1 MPVLQIMQLV
11 RIQRFIA
18 LLLIHSFL
26 PKPIGQKHVLLDCQ
40 FEDAPD
46 VLGVDNSQSLEGK
59 DMPDVQHGLVGG
71 LPADCLGF
79 IEENQ
84 RCNSV
89 FMASVEGLAI
99 EGGVVDD
106 YQFANKV

>member
-1 MPVLQIMQLV
+1 M
-11 RIQRFIA
+11 
-18 LLLIHSFL
+18 
-26 PKPIGQKHVLLDCQ
+26 
-40 FEDAPD
+40 
-46 VLGVDNSQSLEGK
+46 LGVDNSQSLEGK

-89 FMASVEGLAI
+89 FMASVEGLAV

-106 YQFANKV
+106 DQFANKVENSFGLVNDQNGVIFMEGLNPKNKIQFELET